1 MGHREILHRVSFA
14 HVCGDA
20 LIGAS
25 AGLALYSAFPPIG
38 WWWMTIPALALFI
51 SRIDEARAPR
61 ALTVTV
67 AFGMG
72 MWLPLIDWVPMA
84 VGMKPAWF
92 VLAFAQTLFLCGWV
106 LFTRWTQ
113 LWSWARGP
121 LMQALL
127 YTITWAGVDAARS
140 RWPWSG
146 FPWGSVALPQ
156 VDAPLGHLAPYGGTT
171 VVTAAVVFLAVLTRR
186 VFAYRDAAVRRE
198 HWFSRPFLAVL
209 VLAGVIAPL
218 AIPLSNKAEEG
229 YLRVGVVQGDIALP
243 GPRAYSHPGEVTS
256 NNMRASLSLAADPAV
271 IDKPIDVA
279 LWGEGSV
286 DRDPVAFADI
296 GSIVDKAAVALD
308 APILI
313 GYTNLNDRDRVKN
326 WLAIW
331 RPGVGIDEK
340 ARYSKH
346 VPVPFGEFIPFREF
360 IASFATEA
368 AQSAKDMEAGDEIPL
383 MRVPARDGR
392 RVPVAVGICFEG
404 AYPSV
409 IGEGVARG
417 GQMIVTPSNNY
428 HFRSSGESAQQG
440 QLLRMR
446 AMEYSRSAV
455 QASTTGHSYVI
466 RPDGSIL
473 ASTGTEESAT
483 LAADIPLRTSQTL
496 TALAGERI
504 PSAVMAATLVIAI
517 LATATVIGQG
527 IRASARARRASGH

>member
-1 MGHREILHRVSFA
+1 MGYQQMFQRASFA
-14 HVCGDA
+14 HVCGDSIIA
-20 LIGAS
+20 VI
-25 AGLALYSAFPPIG
+25 AGLALYASFPPVG
-38 WWWMTIPALALFI
+38 WWWLSVPAFALFV

-61 ALTVTV
+61 ALTVTFV
-67 AFGMG
+67 FGMSF
-72 MWLPLIDWVPMA
+72 WVPLIDWIPLA
-84 VGMKPAWF
+84 IGTTLPWF
-92 VLAFAQTLFLCGWV
+92 VLALVQTFFFMGWV
-106 LFTRWTQ
+106 VFARWTQ
-113 LWSWARGP
+113 LWRLARGP
-121 LMQALL
+121 LVQAFLFAL
-127 YTITWAGVDAARS
+127 TWAGVDAARS
-140 RWPWSG
+140 SWPWSG

-156 VDAPLGHLAPYGGTT
+156 VDSSLGHLAPYGGTT

-186 VFAYRDAAVRRE
+186 MFAYRDAAVRRE

-286 DRDPVAFADI
+286 DRDPVTFADI

-368 AQSAKDMEAGDEIPL
+368 AQSAKDMEAGDETPL

-409 IGEGVARG
+409 IGEGVACG

-455 QASTTGHSYVI
+455 QSSTTGHSYVI
-466 RPDGSIL
+466 RPDGSVL
-473 ASTGTEESAT
+473 ASTDTES
-483 LAADIPLRTSQTL
+483 
-496 TALAGERI
+496 
-504 PSAVMAATLVIAI
+504 VATLVADMP
-517 LATATVIGQG
+517 LRSSLTVT
-527 IRASARARRASGH
+527 ARAGETIPFAFMGLSLLIAVSGWVSAIRWGIAERAARATTR

>member
-38 WWWMTIPALALFI
+38 LWWMTIPALALFI

-67 AFGMG
+67 AFGMS

-92 VLAFAQTLFLCGWV
+92 VLAFTQTLFLCGWV

-127 YTITWAGVDAARS
+127 YAITWAGVDAARS

-156 VDAPLGHLAPYGGTT
+156 VDSSLGPLAPYGGTT
-171 VVTAAVVFLAVLTRR
+171 
-186 VFAYRDAAVRRE
+186 
-198 HWFSRPFLAVL
+198 
-209 VLAGVIAPL
+209 G
-218 AIPLSNKAEEG
+218 
-229 YLRVGVVQGDIALP
+229 
-243 GPRAYSHPGEVTS
+243 
-256 NNMRASLSLAADPAV
+256 SL
-271 IDKPIDVA
+271 
-279 LWGEGSV
+279 
-286 DRDPVAFADI
+286 
-296 GSIVDKAAVALD
+296 VDKAAVALV

-368 AQSAKDMEAGDEIPL
+368 AQSTKDMEAGDETPL

-455 QASTTGHSYVI
+455 QSSTTGHSYVI
-466 RPDGSIL
+466 RPDGSVL
-473 ASTGTEESAT
+473 ASTDTES
-483 LAADIPLRTSQTL
+483 
-496 TALAGERI
+496 
-504 PSAVMAATLVIAI
+504 VATLVADVP
-517 LATATVIGQG
+517 LRSSLTVT
-527 IRASARARRASGH
+527 ARAGETIPFAFMGLSLLIAASGWVSAIRWGIAERAARATTR

>member
-1 MGHREILHRVSFA
+1 MGHREILRRVSFA

-67 AFGMG
+67 AFGMS

-127 YTITWAGVDAARS
+127 YAITWAGVDAARS

-156 VDAPLGHLAPYGGTT
+156 VDSSLGHLAPYGGTT
-171 VVTAAVVFLAVLTRR
+171 VVTAAVIFLAVLTRR
-186 VFAYRDAAVRRE
+186 MFAYRDAAVRRE

-229 YLRVGVVQGDIALP
+229 YLRVGVVQGDITLP

-313 GYTNLNDRDRVKN
+313 GYTNLNDRERVKN

-368 AQSAKDMEAGDEIPL
+368 AQSAKDMEAGDEVPL
-383 MRVPARDGR
+383 MRVPARDGH

-455 QASTTGHSYVI
+455 QSSTTGHSYVI
-466 RPDGSIL
+466 RPDGSVL
-473 ASTGTEESAT
+473 ASTDTES
-483 LAADIPLRTSQTL
+483 
-496 TALAGERI
+496 
-504 PSAVMAATLVIAI
+504 VATLVADVP
-517 LATATVIGQG
+517 LRSSLTVT
-527 IRASARARRASGH
+527 ARAGETIPFAFMGLSLLIAASGWGSAIRWGIAERAARATTR